1 MKILKSIFVATLLFL
16 CNSAS
21 AQYED
26 GYYYNQSYNSY
37 QSRSYDYYDYDSWG
51 DFFLEYSPMKLVT
64 NKSGYDDLNFNGFTV
79 GFKYAFRFG
88 YSPVF
93 MDAGFETTGAYF
105 SESYTEDHEKVKHNI
120 DLYFSK
126 IPINLGFR
134 FDIGEAFAI
143 VPYGGVHLT
152 INISGKEREKTS
164 HGEYRW
170 NLFDEDD
177 MNDCAYN
184 RFQVGYQGGL
194 KFIIFNTLSI
204 GASYKGDFTP
214 IYSEDGVKQKF
225 RGFAFNIGYC
235 F

>member
-1 MKILKSIFVATLLFL
+1 MKLLKGIIVATLLIV
-16 CNSAS
+16 CNTAF

-26 GYYYNQSYNSY
+26 EYYYNRSYSSY
-37 QSRSYDYYDYDSWG
+37 QTSSSYGYDYDSWG

-64 NKSGYDDLNFNGFTV
+64 NERGFDDMNFNGFTI

-93 MDAGFETTGAYF
+93 MDVGFETTGAYF
-105 SESYTEDHEKVKHNI
+105 SESYMDEHEKIKHNI

-126 IPINLGFR
+126 IPINLGLR

-143 VPYGGVHLT
+143 VPYAGVHLT
-152 INISGKEREKTS
+152 INISGREREKTS
-164 HGEYRW
+164 HGEYRY

-177 MNDCAYN
+177 MIGGAYN

-194 KFIIFNTLSI
+194 KFILFNTLSF

-214 IYSEDGVKQKF
+214 LYSEDGVKQKF